1 METGNIVVSL
11 LAGGSAGVC
20 VDLTLFPLDTLKT
33 RLQSA
38 SGFRAAGGFRGV
50 YSGILSAGVGSF
62 PTGAAFFMTYEAIKT
77 MLGSSPPA
85 HMTAASVGEV
95 VACVIRVPVEVV
107 KQRAQAF
114 SEMSTRRAFVFTL
127 QQEGI
132 LGFYRGFKCTAARE
146 VPFSLVQFPL
156 WEFFKKYWSG
166 RQGRAVDPWQGA
178 VCGAFAGTDQYCSG
192 ECITSDCECLQNTRR
207 TWAFCRYSA
216 TCAVDQLWWFHL
228 PWFVSENLATVAD
241 PDIEEQHQHRYYF
254 WCGPSI
260 AGVHVTLARLVLSKA
275 YCAMRS

>member
-1 METGNIVVSL
+1 MVL
-11 LAGGSAGVC
+11 FQAGGSAGVC

-178 VCGAFAGTDQYCSG
+178 VCGAFAGGFSAALTTPLDVAKTRIMLAKAQTNTAVGNVLPVIVNVYKTQGVPGLFAGILPRVLWISFGGFIFLGSYQKIWQLLQIPTSRNSTSTD
-192 ECITSDCECLQNTRR
+192 ITSG
-207 TWAFCRYSA
+207 
-216 TCAVDQLWWFHL
+216 V
-228 PWFVSENLATVAD
+228 
-241 PDIEEQHQHRYYF
+241 
-254 WCGPSI
+254 GPQ
-260 AGVHVTLARLVLSKA
+260 
-275 YCAMRS
+275 